1 MPVAYF
7 RTSAPLSQALLFEH
21 IRIGGL
27 SSLLQVQLTST
38 EIIGHVDNVIS
49 SFLTPAS
56 IKLIFIKRIDV
67 VILQFN
73 TW

>member
-1 MPVAYF
+1 MPVAFF
-7 RTSAPLSQALLFEH
+7 RTSALLSQALLFEH

-27 SSLLQVQLTST
+27 SSLLQFQLTST
-38 EIIGHVDNVIS
+38 EIIGHVDNVIF

-73 TW
+73 IW